1 MAKTLRLKKPEPTL
15 TAKPVA
21 APGAEGEAPKEAAA
35 AAAPAAAEGGEQQGI
50 FIAGRH
56 RNPLEEAAAKPAKK
70 QGSWAWALPF
80 GIAAFVLFALL
91 LAVEWADWLA
101 LRHA

>member
-15 TAKPVA
+15 SEKPA
-21 APGAEGEAPKEAAA
+21 EPGAEPPKEGE
-35 AAAPAAAEGGEQQGI
+35 AAPAAEGEQQGI
-50 FIAGRH
+50 YIAGRH
-56 RNPLEEAAAKPAKK
+56 RNPMEGAAAKPAKK

-91 LAVEWADWLA
+91 IAVEWADWLS
-101 LRHA
+101 LRHV

>member
-21 APGAEGEAPKEAAA
+21 APGAEGEAPKEG
-35 AAAPAAAEGGEQQGI
+35 AAAPAPAAEGGEQQGI

-56 RNPLEEAAAKPAKK
+56 RNPLEAAAAQPAKK
-70 QGSWAWALPF
+70 QGSWAWAVPF

>member
-21 APGAEGEAPKEAAA
+21 GPGAEPPKDGEA
-35 AAAPAAAEGGEQQGI
+35 APAEGGEQQGI
-50 FIAGRH
+50 YIAGRH
-56 RNPLEEAAAKPAKK
+56 RNPLEAAAAQPAKK

-91 LAVEWADWLA
+91 IAVEWADWLA
-101 LRHA
+101 LRHV

>member
-15 TAKPVA
+15 TAKPAA
-21 APGAEGEAPKEAAA
+21 APGAEPPKEGEAG
-35 AAAPAAAEGGEQQGI
+35 AAPAAEGEQQGI
-50 FIAGRH
+50 YIAGRH
-56 RNPLEEAAAKPAKK
+56 RNPMEGAAAKPAKK

-91 LAVEWADWLA
+91 IAVEWADWLS
-101 LRHA
+101 LRHV

>member
-15 TAKPVA
+15 SAKPA
-21 APGAEGEAPKEAAA
+21 EPGAEPPKEGE
-35 AAAPAAAEGGEQQGI
+35 AAPAAEGEQQGI
-50 FIAGRH
+50 YIAGRH
-56 RNPLEEAAAKPAKK
+56 RNPMEGAAAKPAKK

-91 LAVEWADWLA
+91 IADEWADWLS
-101 LRHA
+101 LRHV

>member
-1 MAKTLRLKKPEPTL
+1 MAKTLKLKKPEPTL

-21 APGAEGEAPKEAAA
+21 EPGAEPPKEGEA
-35 AAAPAAAEGGEQQGI
+35 APAAEGGEQQGI
-50 FIAGRH
+50 YIAGRH
-56 RNPLEEAAAKPAKK
+56 RNPLEAAAAKPQKK

-91 LAVEWADWLA
+91 IAVEWADWLA
-101 LRHA
+101 LRHV

>member
-1 MAKTLRLKKPEPTL
+1 MSKTLKLKKPEPTL

-21 APGAEGEAPKEAAA
+21 TGDEPPKEGG
-35 AAAPAAAEGGEQQGI
+35 AAPAAEGGEQQGI
-50 FIAGRH
+50 YIAGRH
-56 RNPLEEAAAKPAKK
+56 RNPLEDAAAKPAKK

-91 LAVEWADWLA
+91 IAVEWADWLA

>member
-15 TAKPVA
+15 TAKPA
-21 APGAEGEAPKEAAA
+21 AKPGAEPPKEGEAAPA
-35 AAAPAAAEGGEQQGI
+35 AAAPAGGGEQPGI

-56 RNPLEEAAAKPAKK
+56 RNPLEAAAAQPQKK

-91 LAVEWADWLA
+91 IAVEWADWLA
-101 LRHA
+101 LRHV

>member
-15 TAKPVA
+15 SAKPA
-21 APGAEGEAPKEAAA
+21 EPGAEPHKEGE
-35 AAAPAAAEGGEQQGI
+35 AAPAAEGEQQGI
-50 FIAGRH
+50 YIAGRH
-56 RNPLEEAAAKPAKK
+56 RNPMEGAAAKPAKK

-91 LAVEWADWLA
+91 IAVEWADWLS
-101 LRHA
+101 LRHV

>member
-15 TAKPVA
+15 SAKPA
-21 APGAEGEAPKEAAA
+21 EPGAEPPKEGE
-35 AAAPAAAEGGEQQGI
+35 AAPAAEGEQQGI
-50 FIAGRH
+50 YIAGRH
-56 RNPLEEAAAKPAKK
+56 RNPMEGAAAKPAKM

-91 LAVEWADWLA
+91 IAVEWADWLS
-101 LRHA
+101 LRHV

>member
-15 TAKPVA
+15 TAKPAA
-21 APGAEGEAPKEAAA
+21 APGAAGEPPKEGEAG
-35 AAAPAAAEGGEQQGI
+35 AAPAAEGEQQGI
-50 FIAGRH
+50 YIAGRH
-56 RNPLEEAAAKPAKK
+56 RNPLEAAAAQPQKK

-91 LAVEWADWLA
+91 IAVEWADWLA
-101 LRHA
+101 LRHV

>member
-15 TAKPVA
+15 TAKPAA
-21 APGAEGEAPKEAAA
+21 APGAEPSKEGE
-35 AAAPAAAEGGEQQGI
+35 AAPAAAEGDQQGI

-56 RNPLEEAAAKPAKK
+56 RNPLEAAATQPQKK

-91 LAVEWADWLA
+91 IAVEWADWLA
-101 LRHA
+101 LRHV

>member
-21 APGAEGEAPKEAAA
+21 APGAEGEPPKDGEAAA
-35 AAAPAAAEGGEQQGI
+35 AAPAAEGGEQQGI
-50 FIAGRH
+50 YIAGRH
-56 RNPLEEAAAKPAKK
+56 RNPLEANAGKPAKK
-70 QGSWAWALPF
+70 QGSWVWAVPF

-91 LAVEWADWLA
+91 IAVEWADWLA
-101 LRHA
+101 LRHV

>member
-21 APGAEGEAPKEAAA
+21 APGAEGEAPKEDAAA
-35 AAAPAAAEGGEQQGI
+35 AAAPAAEGGEQQGI

-56 RNPLEEAAAKPAKK
+56 RNPLEAAAAKPAKK

-91 LAVEWADWLA
+91 IAVEWADWLA

>member
-15 TAKPVA
+15 SAKPA
-21 APGAEGEAPKEAAA
+21 EPGAEPPKEGE
-35 AAAPAAAEGGEQQGI
+35 AAPAAEGEQQGI
-50 FIAGRH
+50 YIAGRH
-56 RNPLEEAAAKPAKK
+56 RNPLEAAAAQPQKK

-91 LAVEWADWLA
+91 IAVEWADWLA
-101 LRHA
+101 LRHV

>member
-15 TAKPVA
+15 TAKPA
-21 APGAEGEAPKEAAA
+21 APAGAEGEPPKEGE
-35 AAAPAAAEGGEQQGI
+35 AAPAAEGGEQQGI
-50 FIAGRH
+50 YIAGRH
-56 RNPLEEAAAKPAKK
+56 RNPLEEAAAKPQKK

-91 LAVEWADWLA
+91 IAVEWADWLA
-101 LRHA
+101 LRHV